1 MLLSL
6 DTTHYDNSGSIWS
19 RKLIDDSDEK
29 LLHSSKIC
37 VTAVNHFVV
46 VTQTE
51 SNILFSFL

>member
-29 LLHSSKIC
+29 LLRSSKIC
-37 VTAVNHFVV
+37 VTAVHHFF
-46 VTQTE
+46 VTQIE
-51 SNILFSFL
+51 SNNLFSLL